1 VARPDDEAVVLRA
14 RALVHLDRDANALAA
29 AAPLAAFAHEVDR
42 AVRRSGLGSLAQLRD
57 PLVHLAEER
66 FVPRLPRVPFVQ
78 THGARS
84 ITIAATVTAADVLE
98 ILDRLDAAGVHWWI
112 DGGWGVDAL
121 LEEQTREHD
130 DLDLV
135 AHLADAQRIV
145 RLLDDEGYEVV
156 AGGAPKSFVAV
167 TADGRQVDVHPVTF
181 DHERGGGVY
190 LMDDGQ
196 EWVYPAAGFDGR
208 GKVAGRVVRCLTPEV
223 QVLVHDGYEL
233 GEKDFRELRF
243 LHERFG
249 VELPAKYAA
258 RVRSSS

>member
-1 VARPDDEAVVLRA
+1 MAERA
-14 RALVHLDRDANALAA
+14 YRGRVPS
-29 AAPLAAFAHEVDR
+29 APME
-42 AVRRSGLGSLAQLRD
+42 
-57 PLVHLAEER
+57 AEE
-66 FVPRLPRVPFVQ
+66 VVRL
-78 THGARS
+78 
-84 ITIAATVTAADVLE
+84 
-98 ILDRLDAAGVHWWI
+98 LDLFDAAGIEVWV

-135 AHLADAQRIV
+135 AHLAAAQRIV
-145 RLLDDEGYEVV
+145 RLLEDEGYEVV

-167 TADGRQVDVHPVTF
+167 TADGRQVDVHPVSF
-181 DHERGGGVY
+181 DDERGGGVY

-196 EWVYPAAGFDGR
+196 EWVYPAAGFDGS
-208 GKVAGRVVRCLTPEV
+208 GKVAGRAVRCLTPEV

-233 GEKDFRELRF
+233 GEKDFRELRL

-249 VELPAKYAA
+249 VQLPERYAA